1 MPQKSPL
8 ERAFLLRMVLH
19 CPTAHI
25 VKRGSASG
33 WGVVGTAAL
42 ACHQPPKRFY
52 PQPEQSST
60 AAPAAQQWTHPSK
73 ATPAPEASAPASK

>member
-1 MPQKSPL
+1 MKKSI
-8 ERAFLLRMVLH
+8 LL
-19 CPTAHI
+19 TALAL
-25 VKRGSASG
+25 AS
-33 WGVVGTAAL
+33 TDAL

-73 ATPAPEASAPASK
+73 ATSAPEASAPASK